1 MTSPQTSPQ
10 GTADT
15 VTRFAP
21 SPTGLLHLGHAYSAW
36 YAWQAARCGGGRAL
50 LRIEDIDTTR
60 CRTEFE
66 ATIAEDL
73 AWLGLDWDGPVWR
86 QSDRF
91 DVYRAALAELDGR
104 GLLYPCF
111 CTRKEI
117 REEIARAGSAPHPGA
132 DAADGPVYP
141 GTCRRLPAVER
152 QARLAAGEPHVLR
165 LDMAAAVAAAVAA
178 AGPLTWQDAQ
188 AGLQTARPEASGDIV
203 LAGKEVPASYHL
215 CVVVDDAA
223 QGVTRVTRGL
233 DLFTASHVHR
243 LLYALFGWPVPLWD
257 HHRLVTDAAGKRLA
271 KRTDAVAIRTLR
283 AQGLAPAEVWRLAG
297 VDAPPRPIA

>member
-1 MTSPQTSPQ
+1 MTSPERRPQ
-10 GTADT
+10 HTPET

-36 YAWQAARCGGGRAL
+36 YAWQAARREGGRAL
-50 LRIEDIDTTR
+50 LRIEDIDPTR
-60 CRTEFE
+60 CRPEY
-66 ATIAEDL
+66 AAAIAEDL

-91 DVYRAALAELDGR
+91 AVYRTALAELEGR

-117 REEIARAGSAPHPGA
+117 REEIARSGSAPHPGP

-152 QARLAAGEPHVLR
+152 RARIDAGEPHVLR
-165 LDMAAAVAAAVAA
+165 LDMAAAVAE

-188 AGLQTARPEASGDIV
+188 AGRQTARPEASGDIV
-203 LAGKEVPASYHL
+203 LAGKEVPTSYHL
-215 CVVVDDAA
+215 SVVVDDAA
-223 QGVTRVTRGL
+223 QGVTRVTRGA

-243 LLYALFGWPVPLWD
+243 LLYALYGWPVPLWD

-283 AQGLAPAEVWRLAG
+283 ERGHSAREVWEMAG
-297 VDAPPRPIA
+297 VADPPPRTIA